1 MVVRKRGI
9 ELWPLNQNRIA
20 VMGIATVALFAVFMV
35 GAPFQN
41 LSEEQNVENMVV
53 EIPALNELN
62 IDAGLT
68 SITLNWSQSADNT
81 NVVTYKVYMNNN
93 LIEIVDGNVHS
104 YSVTGLRAGS
114 WYQFHVVACDVSNK
128 CSTGGPLV
136 SASTSTIQEATEDVI
151 GKVNK
156 LVSTRVLTTIQG
168 DSLIKN
174 LSSVYQLDQ
183 ENSNIVINH
192 LQAFITN
199 ANSLI
204 IDGVLSPEA
213 GESLIN
219 PIKEVI
225 QNIKA

>member
-1 MVVRKRGI
+1 
-9 ELWPLNQNRIA
+9 
-20 VMGIATVALFAVFMV
+20 MGIATVALFAVFMV
-35 GAPFQN
+35 GAPIQN
-41 LSEEQNVENMVV
+41 LSEEQNVKTMVV

-62 IDAGLT
+62 IIDAGLT
-68 SITLNWSQSADNT
+68 SITLKWSQSADNT
-81 NVVTYKVYMNNN
+81 KVVTYKVYMGND
-93 LIEIVDGNVHS
+93 LVEIADGNVHS

-136 SASTSTIQEATEDVI
+136 GASTSTIQEATESVM
-151 GKVNK
+151 GKVDK

-183 ENSNIVINH
+183 DNSNIVINH
-192 LQAFITN
+192 LQAFINNT
-199 ANSLI
+199 NSLI